1 MKLHR
6 QKVRE
11 RAHLERFRNA
21 CPVFPPGD
29 IRETEKPDFVVVDS
43 GENVGIEHTEFHL
56 DDAPARGT
64 PLRAQEALRQQV
76 VSNALRLHESRSL
89 PIVDVL
95 LRWSIHH
102 NLTSRSVRQV
112 AAALA
117 DFVRAHMPDSNQD
130 ASIECTADGWELLR
144 PFPPRFHRQKTVFS
158 PFGGLGFEGGALGN
172 TGEGNELR
180 CDRR

>member
-56 DDAPARGT
+56 DDAPARGS
-64 PLRAQEALRQQV
+64 PLGAQEALRQQV

-102 NLTSRSVRQV
+102 NLTPRSVRQV

-117 DFVRAHMPDSNQD
+117 DFVRAHMPDSNQVK
-130 ASIECTADGWELLR
+130 G
-144 PFPPRFHRQKTVFS
+144 
-158 PFGGLGFEGGALGN
+158 
-172 TGEGNELR
+172 
-180 CDRR
+180 DRLKGTLAFVWS